1 MTSVQPSIVFSSLL
15 SPLRLGPVE
24 IPNRIVSTAHQ
35 TTLVHEHLPTDDFV
49 AYHEARARG
58 GAGLIV
64 LEATAVDESGLLTS
78 HTLGGYL
85 PEIVDGYRRV
95 AAAVEPHG
103 TRLFVQIFHGGREQ
117 IASAPRPPALAP
129 SPVPSPRFR
138 TEPRAARSVDLERIV
153 DGYAR
158 SAALAA
164 EAGLDG
170 VEVSAA
176 HRYLIEQFFDPG
188 LNLRMDEWA
197 DGRRLLDAV
206 LRAVRAAAPQLCLG
220 VRVSGDSERGLA
232 IAEAAAS
239 EGVDYVSVA
248 LGDSSTY
255 LGSVGIVPPPPLEE
269 DAVVAH
275 VARFRLGPPLIAT
288 SRIID
293 PEHAERL
300 IADGILNAVG
310 MTRALIAD
318 PELPTKAS
326 AGRRFLRCIGCN
338 TCIAHYHAGT
348 GIACA
353 VNPRTG
359 RELTLPDRLPAAT
372 ARRVIVVGGGPAGL
386 AAAADAAEAGHDVV
400 LLEGSDRLGGQMALA
415 QAAPGTAEIGRQLVA
430 LFEGRLAD
438 AGVDVRLGT
447 EAVLGTVLAFEPDA
461 VVVATGA
468 RPYVP
473 DLSFDGVEVA
483 QSWDVLAAV
492 SDTGLLNHAGLGAT
506 GVRHRGL
513 RVVVA
518 DWGGD
523 PSGLDAA
530 EVLALAGNNVTL
542 AVASVAVGEAVH
554 QYRRNLYLQRLYRA
568 GVHVLQHYALAG
580 ASGGEVEL
588 SNVFASE
595 LRLHLAADLLVLAQ
609 GRIPY
614 DALASVLAA
623 EGLRIEEAGDC
634 LSPRSLEEAILE
646 GTLAARRA
654 CAFA

>member
-1 MTSVQPSIVFSSLL
+1 MRSGRPSSVFSSLR
-15 SPLRLGPVE
+15 SPLQLGPVE

-58 GAGLIV
+58 GVGLIV

-85 PEIVDGYRRV
+85 PEIADGYRRV
-95 AAAVEPHG
+95 AAAVKPHG

-138 TEPRAARSVDLERIV
+138 TEPRAARPADLERIV
-153 DGYAR
+153 EGYAR

-170 VEVSAA
+170 VEVSGA

-188 LNLRMDEWA
+188 LNLRTDEWT
-197 DGRRLLDAV
+197 DGRRFLAAV

-220 VRVSGDSERGLA
+220 VRVSGDSERGLE
-232 IAEAAAS
+232 IAEAAAA

-269 DAVVAH
+269 DVVVAH
-275 VARFRLGPPLIAT
+275 VGRFRLGPPLIAT
-288 SRIID
+288 SRIVD

-300 IADGILNAVG
+300 IADGILDAVG

-318 PELPTKAS
+318 PDLPAKAAS
-326 AGRRFLRCIGCN
+326 GRRILRCIGCN

-348 GIACA
+348 AIACA

-359 RELTLPDRLPAAT
+359 RELTLPVARVAAV
-372 ARRVIVVGGGPAGL
+372 ARRLVVVGGGPAGL
-386 AAAADAAEAGHDVV
+386 AAAAEAAEAGHEV
-400 LLEGSDRLGGQMALA
+400 LLLERSERLGGQMALTE
-415 QAAPGTAEIGRQLVA
+415 AAPGTAEIGRQLVA
-430 LFEGRLAD
+430 LFGGRLAD

-447 EAVLGTVLAFEPDA
+447 EAELGTVLAFEPAA

-473 DLSFDGVEVA
+473 DLPLDGVEVT
-483 QSWDVLAAV
+483 QSWDVLGAV
-492 SDTGLLNHAGLGAT
+492 SDTGSRNDAGLRAT

-513 RVVVA
+513 RVVIA

-530 EVLALAGNNVTL
+530 EVLALAGNDVTL

-568 GVHVLQHYALAG
+568 GVRVLQHHALAE
-580 ASGGEVEL
+580 ASAGEVEL
-588 SNVFASE
+588 SNVFAPE
-595 LRLHLAADLLVLAQ
+595 LCMRIPADLLVLAQ
-609 GRIPY
+609 GRIPD
-614 DALASVLAA
+614 DALAPTLVAA
-623 EGLRIEEAGDC
+623 GLRVEEAGDC

-654 CAFA
+654 SAFA